1 MTLAPLKDLGGS
13 RLTPPTGLR
22 SAQRFLV
29 EVIVR
34 AGDKQRRAVAHG
46 QDIYAVT
53 APIVVEATRRLLD
66 SPTQT
71 AGVITVGEIS
81 DSADFLRSLSPE
93 HLTVE
98 LS

>member
-1 MTLAPLKDLGGS
+1 M
-13 RLTPPTGLR
+13 
-22 SAQRFLV
+22 
-29 EVIVR
+29 
-34 AGDKQRRAVAHG
+34 HG

-66 SPTQT
+66 SRSQT

-93 HLTVE
+93 HLRME